1 MRTSPAIRGVAVT
14 AKGAETRETNRAV
27 FGDAPSPRPATAS
40 QVKAIRAIAARR
52 KIDLV
57 GLLRERFGLTTAD
70 ELGIRQASNLIDELK
85 GDEPAAT
92 SASGTGAY
100 STTGGAR

>member
-1 MRTSPAIRGVAVT
+1 MNRIPTSQF
-14 AKGAETRETNRAV
+14 TNQ
-27 FGDAPSPRPATAS
+27 PSPRPATAR

-57 GLLRERFGLTTAD
+57 GMLRERFGLTTAD

-85 GDEPAAT
+85 SDEGT
-92 SASGTGAY
+92 SSPTNGNGAY
-100 STTGGAR
+100 ATIGGVR